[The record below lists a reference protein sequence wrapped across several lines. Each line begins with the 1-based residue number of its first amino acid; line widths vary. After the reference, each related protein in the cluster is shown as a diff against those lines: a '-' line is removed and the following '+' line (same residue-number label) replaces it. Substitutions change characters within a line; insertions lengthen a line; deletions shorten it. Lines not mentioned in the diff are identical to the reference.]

1 MNTDALFLFLILLLG
16 LVFCSVLGGNCGAE
30 GFDSGNADSM
40 STNNSTSTNGAS
52 TSGAVNYDNYNHY
65 SGSSTQLA
73 NGTTFYGNNGG
84 YVVVSSNQDGSQGLR
99 VVVAGGAKP
108 ISFSSQSQSMQD
120 QQMQSQ
126 PMQGQSMQGQSMQS
140 QSMQS
145 QSMQGQPMQSQSNA
159 SDNSSAT
166 FYGPNGALAT
176 VTMNA
181 NGQQSIQVQ
190 TASGSYDF
198 SSGYGQP
205 DSNAVSTSSDSVTS
219 TQYYGS
225 TGSPVQ
231 LSGYS
236 LAYQGTGGSAN
247 PSTMSSQS
255 TMSAPPAYDYS
266 SSLPQGIPAS
276 QIPRGQEDMYI
287 LKSEIVPPVC
297 PACPTS
303 AACPRQEK
311 CPPCPACARCPEPS
325 FECKKVPNYSAIN
338 NDYLPSPVLNDFS
351 SFGM

>member
-16 LVFCSVLGGNCGAE
+16 LVFCSVLGGNYGAE
-30 GFDSGNADSM
+30 GFESGSVQADSNYDRR
-40 STNNSTSTNGAS
+40 SPSTNGAS
-52 TSGAVNYDNYNHY
+52 TSSKVQYDNYNHY

-73 NGTTFYGNNGG
+73 NGTTFYGKNGG
-84 YVVVSSNQDGSQGLR
+84 YVVVSSNQDGSQGLQ
-99 VVVAGGAKP
+99 VVLAGGNNP
-108 ISFSSQSQSMQD
+108 IAFSVTRQPAP
-120 QQMQSQ
+120 QSQ
-126 PMQGQSMQGQSMQS
+126 PQ
-140 QSMQS
+140 
-145 QSMQGQPMQSQSNA
+145 QSNA
-159 SDNSSAT
+159 SGDNSNST
-166 FYGPNGALAT
+166 FYGPNGASAT
-176 VTMNA
+176 VTTGA

-190 TASGSYDF
+190 TASGTYDY

-205 DSNAVSTSSDSVTS
+205 DSSAQSTSDSITS

-225 TGSPVQ
+225 TGTPVE
-231 LSGYS
+231 LSNYS
-236 LAYQGTGGSAN
+236 LAYQGTGGTGGPPSA
-247 PSTMSSQS
+247 MSA
-255 TMSAPPAYDYS
+255 TPAMSAPPAMSSPTPYDYS

-297 PACPTS
+297 PACPSS

>member
-30 GFDSGNADSM
+30 GFDSGNSNGT
-40 STNNSTSTNGAS
+40 SGTSSTSTNGAS

-73 NGTTFYGNNGG
+73 NGTTFYGKNGG

-108 ISFSSQSQSMQD
+108 ISFSSQSQPAQSQPA
-120 QQMQSQ
+120 QSQ
-126 PMQGQSMQGQSMQS
+126 PMQSQPAQS
-140 QSMQS
+140 
-145 QSMQGQPMQSQSNA
+145 QPMQSQTG
-159 SDNSSAT
+159 DNSSAT
-166 FYGPNGALAT
+166 FYGPNGASAT
-176 VTMNA
+176 VAMNA

-205 DSNAVSTSSDSVTS
+205 DSNAVATSSDSVTS

-247 PSTMSSQS
+247 PSTMSSPS
-255 TMSAPPAYDYS
+255 TMSAPSTAYDYS

-297 PACPTS
+297 PACPAS
-303 AACPRQEK
+303 SACPRQEK

>member
-30 GFDSGNADSM
+30 GFDSGNTDATS
-40 STNNSTSTNGAS
+40 NNYSPSTNGAS

-73 NGTTFYGNNGG
+73 NGTTFYGKNGG

-108 ISFSSQSQSMQD
+108 ISFSSQSQP
-120 QQMQSQ
+120 MQSQ
-126 PMQGQSMQGQSMQS
+126 PMQPNTSV
-140 QSMQS
+140 
-145 QSMQGQPMQSQSNA
+145 
-159 SDNSSAT
+159 DNSSAT
-166 FYGPNGALAT
+166 FYGPNGASAT
-176 VTMNA
+176 VAMNA

-198 SSGYGQP
+198 SSSYGQP

-247 PSTMSSQS
+247 PSTM
-255 TMSAPPAYDYS
+255 APATYDYS
-266 SSLPQGIPAS
+266 GSLPQGIPAS

>member
-30 GFDSGNADSM
+30 GFDSGNTDATS
-40 STNNSTSTNGAS
+40 NNYSPSTNGAS

-73 NGTTFYGNNGG
+73 NGTTFYGKNGG

-108 ISFSSQSQSMQD
+108 ISFSSQSQPA
-120 QQMQSQ
+120 QSQ
-126 PMQGQSMQGQSMQS
+126 PVQS
-140 QSMQS
+140 QPVQS
-145 QSMQGQPMQSQSNA
+145 QQAQPNPG
-159 SDNSSAT
+159 DNSSAT
-166 FYGPNGALAT
+166 FYGPNGASAT
-176 VTMNA
+176 VAMNA

-198 SSGYGQP
+198 SSSYGQP

-247 PSTMSSQS
+247 PSTMSSSS
-255 TMSAPPAYDYS
+255 TMSPPPTTYDYS
-266 SSLPQGIPAS
+266 GSLPQGIPAS

>member
-30 GFDSGNADSM
+30 GFASGNTDA
-40 STNNSTSTNGAS
+40 TANNNSTSTNGAS

-73 NGTTFYGNNGG
+73 NGTTFYGKNGG

-108 ISFSSQSQSMQD
+108 ISFSSQSQP
-120 QQMQSQ
+120 MQSQ
-126 PMQGQSMQGQSMQS
+126 PMQPNSSVG
-140 QSMQS
+140 
-145 QSMQGQPMQSQSNA
+145 
-159 SDNSSAT
+159 NSSAT
-166 FYGPNGALAT
+166 FYGPNGASAT
-176 VTMNA
+176 VAMNA

-198 SSGYGQP
+198 SSSYGQP

-247 PSTMSSQS
+247 PSTMA
-255 TMSAPPAYDYS
+255 TPPYDYS
-266 SSLPQGIPAS
+266 GSLPQGIPAS

>member
-30 GFDSGNADSM
+30 GFDSGNSDGT
-40 STNNSTSTNGAS
+40 STTSSTSTNGAS

-73 NGTTFYGNNGG
+73 NGTTFYGKNGG

-108 ISFSSQSQSMQD
+108 ISFSSQN
-120 QQMQSQ
+120 
-126 PMQGQSMQGQSMQS
+126 
-140 QSMQS
+140 
-145 QSMQGQPMQSQSNA
+145 QSMQGQPTSNQNA
-159 SDNSSAT
+159 SAT
-166 FYGPNGALAT
+166 FYGPNGASAT
-176 VTMNA
+176 VAMNA

-205 DSNAVSTSSDSVTS
+205 DSNAVATSSDSVTS

-247 PSTMSSQS
+247 PSTMSSPS
-255 TMSAPPAYDYS
+255 TMSAPPTAYDYS

-297 PACPTS
+297 PACPAS
-303 AACPRQEK
+303 SACPRQEK

-351 SFGM
+351 TFGM

>member
-16 LVFCSVLGGNCGAE
+16 LVFCSVLGGNYVSE
-30 GFDSGNADSM
+30 GFDSGNADV
-40 STNNSTSTNGAS
+40 NSDTYSGSSPSTNGAS
-52 TSGAVNYDNYNHY
+52 TSSKVQYDNYNHY

-73 NGTTFYGNNGG
+73 NGTTFYGKNGG
-84 YVVVSSNQDGSQGLR
+84 YVVVGSNQDGSQGLQ
-99 VVVAGGAKP
+99 VVLAGGNRP
-108 ISFSSQSQSMQD
+108 ISFSATSQSGSQQSQPAPP
-120 QQMQSQ
+120 QSQPAPPQSQ
-126 PMQGQSMQGQSMQS
+126 PM
-140 QSMQS
+140 
-145 QSMQGQPMQSQSNA
+145 PASN
-159 SDNSSAT
+159 NSWNYSGNSNST
-166 FYGPNGALAT
+166 FYGPNGASAT
-176 VTMNA
+176 VTTGA

-190 TASGSYDF
+190 TASGTFDYT
-198 SSGYGQP
+198 SGAGQP
-205 DSNAVSTSSDSVTS
+205 DSSAQSSADSITS

-225 TGSPVQ
+225 TGTPVE
-231 LSGYS
+231 LSNYS
-236 LAYQGTGGSAN
+236 LAYQGTGGTGGS
-247 PSTMSSQS
+247 MSS
-255 TMSAPPAYDYS
+255 MSAPSAMSSMAAMSSSSPYDYS

-297 PACPTS
+297 PACPSS

-311 CPPCPACARCPEPS
+311 CPPCPACARCPEPA

>member
-30 GFDSGNADSM
+30 GFDSGNSDGTSGT
-40 STNNSTSTNGAS
+40 SSTSTNGAS

-73 NGTTFYGNNGG
+73 NGTTFYGKNGG

-108 ISFSSQSQSMQD
+108 ISFSSQSQPAQSQP
-120 QQMQSQ
+120 MQSQ
-126 PMQGQSMQGQSMQS
+126 PMQSQPAQS
-140 QSMQS
+140 QT
-145 QSMQGQPMQSQSNA
+145 G
-159 SDNSSAT
+159 DNSSAT
-166 FYGPNGALAT
+166 FYGPNGASAT
-176 VTMNA
+176 VAMNA

-205 DSNAVSTSSDSVTS
+205 DSNAVATSSDSVTS

-247 PSTMSSQS
+247 PSTMSSPS
-255 TMSAPPAYDYS
+255 TMSAPSTAYDYS

-297 PACPTS
+297 P
-303 AACPRQEK
+303 RM
-311 CPPCPACARCPEPS
+311 PCIVS
-325 FECKKVPNYSAIN
+325 M
-338 NDYLPSPVLNDFS
+338 PSPREMPAVPRVCPLPRAII
-351 SFGM
+351 

>member
-30 GFDSGNADSM
+30 GFASGNNDGTSDK
-40 STNNSTSTNGAS
+40 SYTSTNGAS

-73 NGTTFYGNNGG
+73 NGTTFYGKNGG

-108 ISFSSQSQSMQD
+108 ISFSSQSQSMQGNT
-120 QQMQSQ
+120 SV
-126 PMQGQSMQGQSMQS
+126 
-140 QSMQS
+140 
-145 QSMQGQPMQSQSNA
+145 
-159 SDNSSAT
+159 DNSAT
-166 FYGPNGALAT
+166 FYGPNGASAT
-176 VTMNA
+176 VSMNA

-190 TASGSYDF
+190 TAAGTYDF
-198 SSGYGQP
+198 SSGYGQA
-205 DSNAVSTSSDSVTS
+205 DSNAVATSSDSITS

-247 PSTMSSQS
+247 PSTMSSPS
-255 TMSAPPAYDYS
+255 TTYDYS

-311 CPPCPACARCPEPS
+311 CPPCPAC
-325 FECKKVPNYSAIN
+325 ECKKVPNYSAIN

>member
-30 GFDSGNADSM
+30 GFDSGNNDSTPNSG
-40 STNNSTSTNGAS
+40 STTTNGAS
-52 TSGAVNYDNYNHY
+52 TSGTVKYDNYNHY

-73 NGTTFYGNNGG
+73 NGTTFYGKNGG

-99 VVVAGGAKP
+99 VVVAGGAQP
-108 ISFSSQSQSMQD
+108 ISFSSQSQPTST
-120 QQMQSQ
+120 
-126 PMQGQSMQGQSMQS
+126 PNTGG
-140 QSMQS
+140 
-145 QSMQGQPMQSQSNA
+145 
-159 SDNSSAT
+159 DNSAT
-166 FYGPNGALAT
+166 FYGPNGASAT
-176 VTMNA
+176 VTMNP

-190 TASGSYDF
+190 TAAGTYDF
-198 SSGYGQP
+198 SSGYGQS
-205 DSNAVSTSSDSVTS
+205 DSNAVATSSDSITS

-247 PSTMSSQS
+247 TSAMSSPSTMAKP
-255 TMSAPPAYDYS
+255 TTYDYS

-297 PACPTS
+297 PACPAS

>member
-30 GFDSGNADSM
+30 GFASGNNDGTSDK
-40 STNNSTSTNGAS
+40 SYTSTNGAS

-73 NGTTFYGNNGG
+73 NGTTFYGKNGG

-108 ISFSSQSQSMQD
+108 ISFSSQSQSMQGNT
-120 QQMQSQ
+120 SV
-126 PMQGQSMQGQSMQS
+126 
-140 QSMQS
+140 
-145 QSMQGQPMQSQSNA
+145 
-159 SDNSSAT
+159 DNSAT
-166 FYGPNGALAT
+166 FYGPNGASAT
-176 VTMNA
+176 VSMNA

-190 TASGSYDF
+190 TAAGTYDF
-198 SSGYGQP
+198 SSGYGQA
-205 DSNAVSTSSDSVTS
+205 DSNAVATSSDSITS

-247 PSTMSSQS
+247 PSTMSSPS
-255 TMSAPPAYDYS
+255 TTYDYS

-297 PACPTS
+297 PVKRNARRAPRVPGAQNHRLSARRSPTI
-303 AACPRQEK
+303 ARLITITFR
-311 CPPCPACARCPEPS
+311 PP
-325 FECKKVPNYSAIN
+325 F
-338 NDYLPSPVLNDFS
+338 
-351 SFGM
+351 

>member
-16 LVFCSVLGGNCGAE
+16 LVFCSVLGGNCGVE
-30 GFDSGNADSM
+30 GFTSGD
-40 STNNSTSTNGAS
+40 TTGTTDNNSTSTNGAS

-73 NGTTFYGNNGG
+73 NGTTFYGKNGG

-108 ISFSSQSQSMQD
+108 ISFSSQSQPMQS

-126 PMQGQSMQGQSMQS
+126 PMQS
-140 QSMQS
+140 QPS
-145 QSMQGQPMQSQSNA
+145 A
-159 SDNSSAT
+159 SDNSSST
-166 FYGPNGALAT
+166 FYGPNGASAT
-176 VTMNA
+176 VSMNA

-205 DSNAVSTSSDSVTS
+205 DPNAAATSSDSITS

-247 PSTMSSQS
+247 PSTMSSPSMMSSPS
-255 TMSAPPAYDYS
+255 TYDYS

-297 PACPTS
+297 PACPAS

>member
-30 GFDSGNADSM
+30 GFDSGNADGTSGN
-40 STNNSTSTNGAS
+40 SSTSTNGAS

-73 NGTTFYGNNGG
+73 NGTTFYGKNGG

-108 ISFSSQSQSMQD
+108 ILFSSQSQP
-120 QQMQSQ
+120 MQSQ
-126 PMQGQSMQGQSMQS
+126 PMQS
-140 QSMQS
+140 
-145 QSMQGQPMQSQSNA
+145 QPMQSQA
-159 SDNSSAT
+159 GAGDNSSST
-166 FYGPNGALAT
+166 FYGPNGASAT
-176 VTMNA
+176 VAMNA

-205 DSNAVSTSSDSVTS
+205 DSNAVATSSDSVTS

-247 PSTMSSQS
+247 PSTMSSPS
-255 TMSAPPAYDYS
+255 TMSAPPTTYDYS
-266 SSLPQGIPAS
+266 GSLPQGIPAS

>member
-30 GFDSGNADSM
+30 GFASGNSDGR
-40 STNNSTSTNGAS
+40 STTSSTSTNGAS

-73 NGTTFYGNNGG
+73 NGTTFYGKNGG

-108 ISFSSQSQSMQD
+108 ISFSSQSQPNSSM
-120 QQMQSQ
+120 
-126 PMQGQSMQGQSMQS
+126 
-140 QSMQS
+140 
-145 QSMQGQPMQSQSNA
+145 N
-159 SDNSSAT
+159 NSSAT
-166 FYGPNGALAT
+166 FYGPNGASAT
-176 VTMNA
+176 VAMNA

-198 SSGYGQP
+198 SSGYGQS
-205 DSNAVSTSSDSVTS
+205 DSNAVATSSDSVTS

-247 PSTMSSQS
+247 PSTMASPS
-255 TMSAPPAYDYS
+255 TMSAPTTYDYS

>member
-1 MNTDALFLFLILLLG
+1 
-16 LVFCSVLGGNCGAE
+16 
-30 GFDSGNADSM
+30 
-40 STNNSTSTNGAS
+40 
-52 TSGAVNYDNYNHY
+52 
-65 SGSSTQLA
+65 
-73 NGTTFYGNNGG
+73 
-84 YVVVSSNQDGSQGLR
+84 
-99 VVVAGGAKP
+99 
-108 ISFSSQSQSMQD
+108 
-120 QQMQSQ
+120 MQSQ
-126 PMQGQSMQGQSMQS
+126 PMQPNSSV
-140 QSMQS
+140 
-145 QSMQGQPMQSQSNA
+145 
-159 SDNSSAT
+159 DNSSAT
-166 FYGPNGALAT
+166 FYGPNGASAT
-176 VTMNA
+176 VAMNS

-198 SSGYGQP
+198 SSGYGQS

-247 PSTMSSQS
+247 PSTM
-255 TMSAPPAYDYS
+255 APPPTTYDYS
-266 SSLPQGIPAS
+266 GSLPQGIPAS

>member
-30 GFDSGNADSM
+30 GFDSGNADS
-40 STNNSTSTNGAS
+40 TANNYSPSTNGAS

-73 NGTTFYGNNGG
+73 NGTTFYGKNGG

-108 ISFSSQSQSMQD
+108 ISFSSQSQP
-120 QQMQSQ
+120 MQSQ
-126 PMQGQSMQGQSMQS
+126 PAQS
-140 QSMQS
+140 QPAQS
-145 QSMQGQPMQSQSNA
+145 QPVQSQPVQSQPVQSQPVQSQA
-159 SDNSSAT
+159 GAGDNSSAT
-166 FYGPNGALAT
+166 FYGPNGASAT
-176 VTMNA
+176 VAMNA

-205 DSNAVSTSSDSVTS
+205 DSNAVATSSDSVTS

-247 PSTMSSQS
+247 PSTMS
-255 TMSAPPAYDYS
+255 APPTAYDYS

-297 PACPTS
+297 PACPAS
-303 AACPRQEK
+303 SACPRQEK

-351 SFGM
+351 TFGM

>member
-30 GFDSGNADSM
+30 GFDSGNSNGTPDSG
-40 STNNSTSTNGAS
+40 STSTNGAS
-52 TSGAVNYDNYNHY
+52 TSGNVKYDNYNHY

-73 NGTTFYGNNGG
+73 NGTTFYGKNGG

-108 ISFSSQSQSMQD
+108 ISFSSQSQ
-120 QQMQSQ
+120 
-126 PMQGQSMQGQSMQS
+126 PMQGNSSL
-140 QSMQS
+140 
-145 QSMQGQPMQSQSNA
+145 
-159 SDNSSAT
+159 DNSSAT
-166 FYGPNGALAT
+166 FYGPNGASAT
-176 VTMNA
+176 VTSNA

-190 TASGSYDF
+190 TAAGTYDF
-198 SSGYGQP
+198 SSGYGQS
-205 DSNAVSTSSDSVTS
+205 DSNAVATSSDSVTS

-247 PSTMSSQS
+247 PSTMSS
-255 TMSAPPAYDYS
+255 PPTTYDYS

>member
-30 GFDSGNADSM
+30 GFDSGNSDGTSGT
-40 STNNSTSTNGAS
+40 SSTSTNGAS

-73 NGTTFYGNNGG
+73 NGTTFYGKNGG

-108 ISFSSQSQSMQD
+108 ISFSSQSQPAQSQP
-120 QQMQSQ
+120 MQSQ
-126 PMQGQSMQGQSMQS
+126 PMQSQPAQS
-140 QSMQS
+140 
-145 QSMQGQPMQSQSNA
+145 QPMQSQTG
-159 SDNSSAT
+159 DNSSAT
-166 FYGPNGALAT
+166 FYGPNGASAT
-176 VTMNA
+176 VAMNA

-205 DSNAVSTSSDSVTS
+205 DSNAVATSSDSVTS

-247 PSTMSSQS
+247 PSTMSPPS
-255 TMSAPPAYDYS
+255 TMSAPSTAYDYS

-297 PACPTS
+297 PACPS
-303 AACPRQEK
+303 SSACPRQEK

>member
-16 LVFCSVLGGNCGAE
+16 LVFCSVLGGNCGSE
-30 GFDSGNADSM
+30 GFASGNSDGTSGN
-40 STNNSTSTNGAS
+40 SSTSTNGAS

-73 NGTTFYGNNGG
+73 NGTTFYGKNGG

-108 ISFSSQSQSMQD
+108 ISFSSQSQSMQ
-120 QQMQSQ
+120 
-126 PMQGQSMQGQSMQS
+126 
-140 QSMQS
+140 
-145 QSMQGQPMQSQSNA
+145 GQPSSAQNA
-159 SDNSSAT
+159 SAT
-166 FYGPNGALAT
+166 FYGPNGASAT
-176 VTMNA
+176 VAMNA

-205 DSNAVSTSSDSVTS
+205 DSNAVATSSDSVTS

-247 PSTMSSQS
+247 PSTMSSPS
-255 TMSAPPAYDYS
+255 TAYDYS

-297 PACPTS
+297 PACPAS

>member
-30 GFDSGNADSM
+30 GFASGNNDGTSGT
-40 STNNSTSTNGAS
+40 SSTSTNGAS
-52 TSGAVNYDNYNHY
+52 TSGTVKYDNYNHY

-73 NGTTFYGNNGG
+73 NGTTFYGKNGG

-108 ISFSSQSQSMQD
+108 ISFSSQSQSMQS
-120 QQMQSQ
+120 QPMQSQ
-126 PMQGQSMQGQSMQS
+126 PMQS
-140 QSMQS
+140 
-145 QSMQGQPMQSQSNA
+145 QPMH
-159 SDNSSAT
+159 NSSAT
-166 FYGPNGALAT
+166 FYGPNGASAT
-176 VTMNA
+176 VSMNA

-190 TASGSYDF
+190 TAAGTYDF
-198 SSGYGQP
+198 SSGYGQS
-205 DSNAVSTSSDSVTS
+205 DSNAVATSADSITS

-247 PSTMSSQS
+247 PSTMSSPS
-255 TMSAPPAYDYS
+255 TTYDYS

>member
-30 GFDSGNADSM
+30 GFDSGNTDA
-40 STNNSTSTNGAS
+40 TANNNSTSTNGAS
-52 TSGAVNYDNYNHY
+52 TSSTVKYDNYNHY

-73 NGTTFYGNNGG
+73 NGTTFYGKNGG

-108 ISFSSQSQSMQD
+108 ISFSSQSQP
-120 QQMQSQ
+120 MQSQ
-126 PMQGQSMQGQSMQS
+126 PMQSQPAQS
-140 QSMQS
+140 QPAQS
-145 QSMQGQPMQSQSNA
+145 QPMSTPNTV
-159 SDNSSAT
+159 DNSSST
-166 FYGPNGALAT
+166 FYGPNGASAT
-176 VTMNA
+176 VAMNA

-247 PSTMSSQS
+247 PSTM
-255 TMSAPPAYDYS
+255 APPPTTYDYS
-266 SSLPQGIPAS
+266 GSLPQGIPAS

>member
-30 GFDSGNADSM
+30 GFASGNTDATAD
-40 STNNSTSTNGAS
+40 NNSTSTNGAS

-73 NGTTFYGNNGG
+73 NGTTFYGKNGG

-108 ISFSSQSQSMQD
+108 ISFSSQSQP
-120 QQMQSQ
+120 MQSQ
-126 PMQGQSMQGQSMQS
+126 PMQS
-140 QSMQS
+140 QPSA
-145 QSMQGQPMQSQSNA
+145 G
-159 SDNSSAT
+159 DNSSAT
-166 FYGPNGALAT
+166 FYGPNGASAT
-176 VTMNA
+176 VSMNA

-190 TASGSYDF
+190 TASGTYDF
-198 SSGYGQP
+198 SSGYGQS
-205 DSNAVSTSSDSVTS
+205 DSTSADSITS

-247 PSTMSSQS
+247 PSTMSSPSMMSSPS
-255 TMSAPPAYDYS
+255 TYDYS

-297 PACPTS
+297 PACPAS

>member
-30 GFDSGNADSM
+30 GFDSGNSDGTSGN
-40 STNNSTSTNGAS
+40 SSTSTNGAS

-73 NGTTFYGNNGG
+73 NGTTFYGKNGG

-108 ISFSSQSQSMQD
+108 ISFSSQSQP
-120 QQMQSQ
+120 MQSQ
-126 PMQGQSMQGQSMQS
+126 PMQS
-140 QSMQS
+140 
-145 QSMQGQPMQSQSNA
+145 QPMQSQPMQSQA
-159 SDNSSAT
+159 GAGDNSSST
-166 FYGPNGALAT
+166 FYGPNGASAT
-176 VTMNA
+176 VAMNA

-205 DSNAVSTSSDSVTS
+205 DSNAVATSADSITS

-247 PSTMSSQS
+247 PSTMSSPS
-255 TMSAPPAYDYS
+255 TMSAPPTTYDYS
-266 SSLPQGIPAS
+266 GSLPQGIPAS